1 MMLYF
6 RRGGREIPAIEL
18 GPKAVRIGRDVDNDL
33 VLTDETVSGHHARA
47 WIDGDRAFLRDPGST
62 NGTFVN
68 DERAHNIVEIRHG
81 DLLRLGMATELVV
94 RGRTSENQASP
105 YALMVEDIDA
115 GARYQVTSDRF
126 YFGSGP
132 LAHMKTE
139 GSEQEA
145 ALSFHPGGEV
155 WLATYEEEGPVEVG
169 EEFRVGGRRLRLV
182 NAPLNAPPT
191 LVTEAAVQFPYRLTV
206 TLDGVSG
213 PEAVLEDATS
223 GTRHV
228 VAAENRAVLLYV
240 LAKRNIEA
248 RKRGEDVRVSEE
260 TWCNDEEVAR
270 DIWGKKGTSDANSLH
285 VLVHRL
291 RKEIKKAGF
300 DPWFIEKRR
309 KAIRVA
315 LQDVILT

>member
-1 MMLYF
+1 
-6 RRGGREIPAIEL
+6 
-18 GPKAVRIGRDVDNDL
+18 
-33 VLTDETVSGHHARA
+33 
-47 WIDGDRAFLRDPGST
+47 
-62 NGTFVN
+62 
-68 DERAHNIVEIRHG
+68 
-81 DLLRLGMATELVV
+81 
-94 RGRTSENQASP
+94 
-105 YALMVEDIDA
+105 
-115 GARYQVTSDRF
+115 
-126 YFGSGP
+126 
-132 LAHMKTE
+132 
-139 GSEQEA
+139 
-145 ALSFHPGGEV
+145 
-155 WLATYEEEGPVEVG
+155 
-169 EEFRVGGRRLRLV
+169 LV